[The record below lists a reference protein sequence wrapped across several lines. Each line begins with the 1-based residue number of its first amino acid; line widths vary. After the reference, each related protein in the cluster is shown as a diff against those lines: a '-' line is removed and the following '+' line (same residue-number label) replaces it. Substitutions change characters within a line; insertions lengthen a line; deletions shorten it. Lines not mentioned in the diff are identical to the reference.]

1 MRIISECSLLVRQVC
16 QKFVGEASTI
26 QVRNSMETSIT
37 SSLRGMQQ
45 LGAILDSDFNIRYIA
60 EENKALIDLVI
71 TPAFELRNIEVQMSV
86 ELG

>member
-1 MRIISECSLLVRQVC
+1 
-16 QKFVGEASTI
+16 
-26 QVRNSMETSIT
+26 METSIT

-71 TPAFELRNIEVQMSV
+71 TPAFELRNIEVQLSV

>member
-1 MRIISECSLLVRQVC
+1 
-16 QKFVGEASTI
+16 
-26 QVRNSMETSIT
+26 METSIT
-37 SSLRGMQQ
+37 ASLRGMQQ